1 METFQYS
8 YEVEDNKGPTLTE
21 LWEEFTQSAG
31 YKVLVINKL
40 SKNKGKVRM

>member
-8 YEVEDNKGPTLTE
+8 DEEEDTKGPTLTE

-31 YKVLVINKL
+31 YHGVNKL